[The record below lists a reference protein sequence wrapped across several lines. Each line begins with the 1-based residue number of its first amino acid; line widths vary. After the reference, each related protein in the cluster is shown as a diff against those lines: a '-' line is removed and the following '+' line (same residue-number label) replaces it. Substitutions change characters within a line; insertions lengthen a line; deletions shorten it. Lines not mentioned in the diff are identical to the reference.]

1 MKRAL
6 DVPDWSAKE
15 PNFWHCFLQHKE
27 CVQKRRE
34 VSVFLFL
41 QFHKTVV
48 WSPPTVY
55 GTIFWRIRGTRCL
68 QLQERF
74 SSFQSFLGFPLF
86 YFLRRLKKEDVIKKK
101 ATPLNFFFFLRNDIY
116 MCVYMFVYVFSVLF
130 CHDPNY
136 LLSTKVC
143 SNILSWRCILAPLN

>member
-27 CVQKRRE
+27 YVQKRRE

-48 WSPPTVY
+48 WSAPKVY

-101 ATPLNFFFFLRNDIY
+101 ATPLIFFFFKKWYIY
-116 MCVYMFVYVFSVLF
+116 VCVYVCVMCSVYYFVMIPVIFFPPKFAVIFSPEGAF
-130 CHDPNY
+130 W
-136 LLSTKVC
+136 LL
-143 SNILSWRCILAPLN
+143 